1 MIAPVTHTIAAHS
14 ESDIDRQWFRGI
26 APAIEGWTGL
36 YGGSDDGRSVG
47 RLERHLPVFDLK
59 RPEGLCPQSFI
70 GLSATS
76 RTGSLRGWNVIGRSA
91 ARSGLA
97 SAQRQNGKQGTR
109 DLHTVPFSIGYPQQ
123 AMNGNTGLR
132 SEEHT
137 SELQSLMRLSSAVFC
152 MK

>member
-1 MIAPVTHTIAAHS
+1 MRISDWSSDVCSSDLMIAPVTHTIAAHS

-59 RPEGLCPQSFI
+59 RPE
-70 GLSATS
+70 
-76 RTGSLRGWNVIGRSA
+76 
-91 ARSGLA
+91 
-97 SAQRQNGKQGTR
+97 
-109 DLHTVPFSIGYPQQ
+109 
-123 AMNGNTGLR
+123 R

-137 SELQSLMRLSSAVFC
+137 SELQSLMRISYAVFC
-152 MK
+152 LKKQKQYERYRSQHTQHTIQSPQ

>member
-1 MIAPVTHTIAAHS
+1 MRISDWSSDVCSSDLMIAPVTHTIAAHS

-91 ARSGLA
+91 ARSGQIGRA
-97 SAQRQNGKQGTR
+97 HAGTPITNAHLVCR
-109 DLHTVPFSIGYPQQ
+109 LLLEKKT
-123 AMNGNTGLR
+123 NTR
-132 SEEHT
+132 
-137 SELQSLMRLSSAVFC
+137 
-152 MK
+152 

>member
-26 APAIEGWTGL
+26 APAIEGRTGL
-36 YGGSDDGRSVG
+36 YSGSNDGRSVR
-47 RLERHLPVFDLK
+47 RLERHLAIFDLK

-76 RTGSLRGWNVIGRSA
+76 RTGSLRGWTVIGRFA

-97 SAQRQNGKQGTR
+97 SAQCQNGKQGK
-109 DLHTVPFSIGYPQQ
+109 IGR
-123 AMNGNTGLR
+123 A
-132 SEEHT
+132 H
-137 SELQSLMRLSSAVFC
+137 V
-152 MK
+152 